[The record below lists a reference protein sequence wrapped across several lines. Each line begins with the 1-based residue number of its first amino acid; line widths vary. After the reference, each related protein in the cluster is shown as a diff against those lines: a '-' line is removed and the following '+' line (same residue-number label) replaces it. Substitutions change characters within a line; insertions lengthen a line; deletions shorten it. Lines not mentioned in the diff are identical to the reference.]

1 MCSCKGLLPQ
11 SSPSHLIHKEMTG
24 ITIPQQKML
33 WGSQCITSFFT
44 FAPRSNSFTLDSKIL
59 KMNQGISAPGL
70 APLLTCFD
78 LDKLFSLSLRFLIY
92 KMDNSYLV
100 SWGRRPPDSVRGDEA
115 CHGVSPRGPLA
126 CPACEAPPRSREGG
140 CAPARV
146 RPVALSSA
154 SSLHYIILS
163 SEGWVGA
170 GSLGGEETFATF
182 LRPFSSTPRLTHT
195 VQAASRKQRRKE
207 RRTWG
212 GDGGGRE
219 GSAGGGEVR
228 ISA

>member
-1 MCSCKGLLPQ
+1 MSLFLSPLMCSCKGLLPQ

-100 SWGRRPPDSVRGDEA
+100 PFISKIVI
-115 CHGVSPRGPLA
+115 
-126 CPACEAPPRSREGG
+126 
-140 CAPARV
+140 
-146 RPVALSSA
+146 
-154 SSLHYIILS
+154 SL
-163 SEGWVGA
+163 
-170 GSLGGEETFATF
+170 
-182 LRPFSSTPRLTHT
+182 PRLVTMLP
-195 VQAASRKQRRKE
+195 
-207 RRTWG
+207 
-212 GDGGGRE
+212 
-219 GSAGGGEVR
+219 AGCFIDWKGHENSIAVT
-228 ISA
+228 SLA